1 MNTTLIPVFTGTL
14 QYTTAQ
20 LCNARDLH
28 AFLEV
33 GKDFSTWIKDRIEQY
48 ELIEGE
54 DYIRSPN
61 LVSGSPNLA
70 NQDAPTLGSDRSEK
84 GHFIGA
90 NAIDYH
96 LPIDTAKELAMIEN
110 NPQGRKVRRYFI
122 RLEKQLRSNLPLLPA
137 DKKAAKESWALFRE
151 LVQENKASGMD
162 DATAWMTAGIVTKEA
177 TGANLLEY
185 MGHPHIGGD
194 ASLLLAHKEDT
205 APVKGFKSPQ
215 GKLLDWKQRMAVHM
229 SVVELTKAAPHKFQ
243 FAFMAYN
250 WLVRTMNVSCEEQ
263 IPQHR
268 FIEALNILRVKAECE
283 REAV

>member
-1 MNTTLIPVFTGTL
+1 MNATLIPVFTGTL
-14 QYTTAQ
+14 QYTPAQ

-33 GKDFSTWIKDRIEQY
+33 GRDFSNWIKDRIEQY

-54 DYIRSPN
+54 DYIRSPK
-61 LVSGSPNLA
+61 LASGSPGNR
-70 NQDAPTLGSDRSEK
+70 DEK
-84 GHFIGA
+84 GQFIGA
-90 NAIDYH
+90 DAIDYH

-110 NPQGRKVRRYFI
+110 NAQGRKVRRYFI
-122 RLEKQLRSNLPLLPA
+122 RLEKFARMTAQPLLPT
-137 DKKAAKESWALFRE
+137 DKKTAKAAWSMFRE
-151 LVQENKASGMD
+151 LVAENKQAGMD
-162 DATAWMTAGIVTKEA
+162 DLTAWTTAGAVTKEA

-185 MGHPHIGGD
+185 MGHAHLGGD
-194 ASLLLAHKEDT
+194 ASLMLAHKDDT

-215 GKLLDWKQRMAVHM
+215 GKLLDWKQRMALHM
-229 SVVELTKAAPHKFQ
+229 SVVELVKAAPHKFQ
-243 FAFMAYN
+243 FDFIAYN
-250 WLVRTMNVSCEEQ
+250 WLSRTMNVSCEEQ